1 MYIMMVEKLILSE
14 QKTEQLSSPVSVG
27 VHLHLFYPDLIP
39 VFLEYLGRIPVPFS
53 LFVSVP
59 DGVVADDD
67 DVEKS
72 FRMLSNVQEIIIK
85 HTPNRGR
92 DIAPMLCGFADEFRK
107 YEVMLH
113 LHTKKSPHGKMQAG
127 WLEHILEHL
136 LPSPALIQT
145 ILIKLQRDAGMV
157 VPPDFIY
164 RMTPDGWGVP
174 ENIIIAQQ
182 LIDRSDM
189 RISLKEE
196 YPEIDFPQG
205 SMFWARTEYLK
216 RLFALDL
223 KYEDFPEE
231 PIGVDGTIAHA
242 LERLFFLWGHDYGKV
257 IYRTYISKLELI
269 QMGSFLAMTRQL
281 ATERLYVIKKNNKHL
296 MQCRILSVVCVVLLV
311 LWLISIL

>member
-1 MYIMMVEKLILSE
+1 MYIMKVEKLILSE

-157 VPPDFIY
+157 VGETHQP
-164 RMTPDGWGVP
+164 
-174 ENIIIAQQ
+174 
-182 LIDRSDM
+182 L
-189 RISLKEE
+189 
-196 YPEIDFPQG
+196 
-205 SMFWARTEYLK
+205 
-216 RLFALDL
+216 ALDREKL
-223 KYEDFPEE
+223 TH
-231 PIGVDGTIAHA
+231 G
-242 LERLFFLWGHDYGKV
+242 RLPADSGNGRGGDRIHRCSV
-257 IYRTYISKLELI
+257 
-269 QMGSFLAMTRQL
+269 LANADSL
-281 ATERLYVIKKNNKHL
+281 PVLL
-296 MQCRILSVVCVVLLV
+296 VVLLRV
-311 LWLISIL
+311 SGCVP